1 VEYYGAMYDQG
12 SISPHS
18 MRNIVNHDFV
28 LAFLALFAYM
38 FALFALVPTLPIYL
52 ARFGSNTRGIGVL
65 LGIYSVSSLVSRLL
79 AGGAL
84 SRYSE
89 KSVMIFAALLF
100 AVSFLA
106 YIVLRPFWPFFVVRL
121 FQGVAYAFLD
131 TAIFALIVKVTPLA
145 YRGRTL
151 GYFML
156 APALATATA
165 PSFGMWLVNQFSFTV
180 LFLFCMGL
188 SLCTLFFSTTLEGQ
202 GITGSDI
209 GTAKDSTFFVEPKMI
224 VPALCAFFYYFV
236 LGSVMAFFSLYAIQ
250 CGMRNPGYFFSA
262 SALMTIAGRSLGGK
276 LLDAWSK
283 EKIILTFTFTSM
295 VAMIMLSF
303 SRTLPMFISVG
314 LLWGMG
320 VAFIFPVSMTYSL
333 DHAGSSGG
341 TALGT
346 FRALT
351 DLGYAVGPM
360 VMGIIIPITG
370 YPAMFLCLAVICLI
384 NLCYFQFYVRKKG
397 STAHTV

>member
-1 VEYYGAMYDQG
+1 
-12 SISPHS
+12 
-18 MRNIVNHDFV
+18 MRNILNHDFI

-52 ARFGSNTRGIGVL
+52 ASFGSNTGGIGVL
-65 LGIYSVSSLVSRLL
+65 VGIYSVSSLVSRLL

-100 AVSFLA
+100 AISFLA

-131 TAIFALIVKVTPLA
+131 TAIFAFIVKFTPLA
-145 YRGRTL
+145 YRGRIL

-156 APALATATA
+156 APALATAMA
-165 PSFGMWLVNQFSFTV
+165 PSFGMSLVNQYSFTA

-188 SLCTLFFSTTLEGQ
+188 SLCALFFSTTLKGQ
-202 GITGSDI
+202 GITGPDT
-209 GTAKDSTFFVEPKMI
+209 GTAKNSAFFVEPKMI
-224 VPALCAFFYYFV
+224 IPALSAFFYYFV
-236 LGSVMAFFSLYAIQ
+236 LGSVMAFFSLYAIR
-250 CGMRNPGYFFSA
+250 CGIRNPGYFFSA

-314 LLWGMG
+314 LLWGAG

-333 DHAGSSGG
+333 DHAGSSSG

-370 YPAMFLCLAVICLI
+370 YPGMFLCLAVICLI
-384 NLCYFQFYVRKKG
+384 NLCYFQFYVRERK
-397 STAHTV
+397 